1 MATVAAEEEAVG
13 VLMEAVTAV
22 VVSAEE
28 ALEWVK
34 EMAQM
39 VRAPTVTEVAAVEV
53 LMGAVAVATAV

>member
-1 MATVAAEEEAVG
+1 
-13 VLMEAVTAV
+13 MEAVTAV
-22 VVSAEE
+22 VVNAEE

-53 LMGAVAVATAV
+53 LMGAVATAA

>member
-1 MATVAAEEEAVG
+1 MATVADEEAAVG

-28 ALEWVK
+28 ALERVK

-53 LMGAVAVATAV
+53 LMGAVAVATAA